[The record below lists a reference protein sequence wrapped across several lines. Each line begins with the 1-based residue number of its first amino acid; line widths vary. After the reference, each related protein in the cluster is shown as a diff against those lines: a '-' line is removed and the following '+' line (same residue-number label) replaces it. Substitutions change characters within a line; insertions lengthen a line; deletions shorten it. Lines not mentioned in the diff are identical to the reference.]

1 MAVALDAK
9 GNFSVSHDAVTS
21 YTDTSFTVGSG
32 ANRALIVGLA
42 CESGTGNHPTAPTA
56 NWDSTGTNQSMTL
69 IAASTMQLSSS
80 SDFSLFLF
88 GLVAPTSGN
97 KTLSIASMNGSAGS
111 DSIVAMISFTGVDQ
125 TGGTTTF
132 KNGNKGNNSTTT
144 ISYAPTTVSGDAVVT
159 VFGTGFGGESFN
171 QTVWANLAQTTLA
184 AFNYDGQYAL
194 AVGTT
199 TTMTMTQGGAATEV
213 FSGVVLNQVATDT
226 LMAQVFM

>member
-1 MAVALDAK
+1 MAIALDAK
-9 GNFSVSHDAVTS
+9 GNFSASHDGVLS
-21 YTDTSFTVGSG
+21 YTDASFTVGSG
-32 ANRALIVGLA
+32 SNRALIVGIA
-42 CESGTGNHPTAPTA
+42 CEATTGNHPTAPTA

-69 IAASTMQLSSS
+69 LSACTLQLALS

-97 KTLSIASMNGSAGS
+97 KTLSIAAMHAGA

-132 KNGNKGNNSTTT
+132 KNGGTGHNATTT

-171 QTVWANLAQTTLA
+171 QTVWAALAQTTLL

-194 AVGTT
+194 ATGTT
-199 TTMTMTQGGAATEV
+199 TTMTMTQGGAADEIY
-213 FSGVVLNQVATDT
+213 SGVVLNQVSADV
-226 LMAQVFM
+226 LMAQVHM